1 MKLDP
6 TSPEAWLLRA
16 RSNLRRAILGPQ
28 HPEVVLEDLVFDAQ
42 QAAEKA
48 LKAVCLHKGLA
59 FPKTHSLVLLMDL
72 VQATGIAIPPEVK
85 EADVLTQY
93 AVSTRYPGPDEELT
107 LAEYQIAVDLATRL
121 VQWAHG
127 VIQEA
132 R

>member
-6 TSPEAWLLRA
+6 TSPQAWLARA

-48 LKAVCLHKGLA
+48 LKAVCLHRGLA

-72 VQATGIAIPPEVK
+72 VEATGIAIPPEVK

-93 AVSTRYPGPDEELT
+93 AVSTRYPGPDEELN
-107 LAEYQIAVDLATRL
+107 LAEYQIAVDLAMRL